1 MNKDILLAQSQVLKK
16 VTDNLCNKL
25 PDGGIY
31 NVSRNLQYCI
41 GKLPE
46 IIQEYND
53 AEDRITRIRKSIQIQ
68 TIIDECKEYLDF
80 IALTRQF
87 NANYVLIELNNLLL
101 SFQKQKINDLGLEE
115 ININML
121 NLN

>member
-1 MNKDILLAQSQVLKK
+1 MNKDILFIQSQILQK
-16 VTDNLCNKL
+16 VTDNLCDKL
-25 PDGGIY
+25 PEGGIY
-31 NVSRNLQYCI
+31 NVSKNLQYCI
-41 GKLPE
+41 GKLPV

-80 IALTRQF
+80 ISLTRQF
-87 NANYVLIELNNLLL
+87 NANYVFIEFNKLIIQ
-101 SFQKQKINDLGLEE
+101 FQNQKLFDISNEE
-115 ININML
+115 ISINMS

>member
-1 MNKDILLAQSQVLKK
+1 MNKDILLTQSQILKR

-31 NVSRNLQYCI
+31 NVSKNLQYCI
-41 GKLPE
+41 GKLPL
-46 IIQEYND
+46 IIQEYNE

-80 IALTRQF
+80 ISLTRQF
-87 NANYVLIELNNLLL
+87 NANYVLIELNKLLTQ
-101 SFQKQKINDLGLEE
+101 FQNRKIYDLGIEE
-115 ININML
+115 VNINLL